1 MADGI
6 LSVRSG
12 RFDWGSEMEQPG
24 QFRLD
29 CPWLFLGFGW
39 WHGIPGLQKSPSDH
53 LRSLADDPG
62 SVEPAQMKNA
72 DLFSLGVPSW
82 GTETQGSRFGDS

>member
-1 MADGI
+1 
-6 LSVRSG
+6 
-12 RFDWGSEMEQPG
+12 MEQPG